1 MKNGI
6 RPTIEVCSYNYQ
18 SAINAMQAG
27 ADRIEL
33 CDNMYEGGTTPSYGL
48 ITQLREKLDID
59 INVMIRPRGGDFF
72 YDDFEFEV
80 MKHDIEMCKQ
90 LRANGVVFGI
100 LKQDGS
106 IDVERTSELRD
117 IAGQMSVT
125 FHRAFD
131 MSADLS
137 SSLDNLISTG
147 IDRVLT
153 SGGFNTA
160 LEGRDVIK
168 ELVTKSNGNIIIMP
182 GSGINFENIS
192 YLKEYTGANEFH
204 LSAKMPVESKMQ
216 FRKQNIKMNSLKEI
230 PEYEIMISDI
240 ELIKKA
246 IQALN

>member
-18 SAINAMQAG
+18 SALNAMQAG
-27 ADRIEL
+27 VHRIEL

-48 ITQLREKLDID
+48 ITLLRETLDID

-192 YLKEYTGANEFH
+192 YLKEFTGANEFH

-216 FRKQNIKMNSLKEI
+216 FRKHNTKMNSLKEI
-230 PEYEIMISDI
+230 PEFEIMISDI

>member
-48 ITQLREKLDID
+48 ITQLREKLDIG

-90 LRANGVVFGI
+90 IGADGVVFGI

-117 IAGQMSVT
+117 IAGHMSVT

-131 MSADLS
+131 MSAELS

-168 ELVTKSNGNIIIMP
+168 ELVTKSDGNIIIMP